1 MDMMTNKLLQQA
13 GKYVLLGKLSLAL
26 EEYLKIHELAPE
38 DTTVMNMIADLYNR
52 MEVRQEALDWYRR
65 LAEAFEFRHLPA
77 NAIAVY
83 RKILKLA
90 PKNFEAMSRLAE
102 LYQSQG
108 QLSNARMQ
116 YKIIANQWINAGEV
130 DKALDLLRRVCD
142 MQPDCPES
150 RIELGQVLEGI
161 GRKIE
166 ACHAY
171 LEAAELWTRQDN
183 LHAAVSAAENILRL
197 KPKDRDF
204 IRSFICLLPTLNL
217 ADRGMEYLHSIS
229 LDQDPEFKTMIGE
242 VFLQGGNLQVAQKF
256 LLTDVRRNPKAYP
269 AAMRMLRQL
278 IQNGDLASSLD
289 VAEAL
294 IEAAIRQRDELNLK
308 TSLQNVLQ
316 LDPSSARTLK
326 LLSDL
331 LIRTDDRKQLEEH
344 LRRLVIV
351 HLQGGN
357 LREAR
362 DSLNKLVVYAR
373 KSYYLD
379 LLNQLNDGMVHSSN
393 GKLREICRTI
403 VHTLEEG
410 GLDQEE
416 NPSLAGMALGVT
428 DLDLGLSLGFQS
440 DKVDSNEPAEVS

>member
-1 MDMMTNKLLQQA
+1 MDMLTNKLLQQA

-26 EEYLKIHELAPE
+26 EEYLKIHDLVPE
-38 DTTVMNMIADLYNR
+38 DTTVMNMIADLYHR
-52 MEVRQEALDWYRR
+52 MEVREEALEWYGK

-83 RKILKLA
+83 RKILKLS
-90 PKNFEAMSRLAE
+90 PKNLEAMGRLAE

-108 QLSNARMQ
+108 QLSNARLQ
-116 YKIIANQWINAGEV
+116 YKIMANQWINAGEV
-130 DKALDLLRRVCD
+130 DKALDLLKRVCD
-142 MQPDCPES
+142 MQSDCPES
-150 RIELGQVLEGI
+150 RIELGQALEGI

-171 LEAAELWTRQDN
+171 LEAAELWTRQN
-183 LHAAVSAAENILRL
+183 NIHAAVTAAENILRL

-204 IRSFICLLPTLNL
+204 IRSFISLLPTLNL

-269 AAMRMLRQL
+269 SAMRMLRQL
-278 IQNGDLASSLD
+278 IQSADLASSLD

-294 IEAAIRQRDELNLK
+294 MEAAIRQRDELNLK
-308 TSLQNVLQ
+308 TSLQNMLQ
-316 LDPSSARTLK
+316 LDPSNARTLK
-326 LLSDL
+326 LLSDM

-351 HLQGGN
+351 HLQAGS

-379 LLNQLNDGMVHSSN
+379 LLNHHHF
-393 GKLREICRTI
+393 GK
-403 VHTLEEG
+403 
-410 GLDQEE
+410 
-416 NPSLAGMALGVT
+416 SAG
-428 DLDLGLSLGFQS
+428 
-440 DKVDSNEPAEVS
+440 